1 MNNSNLNE
9 NNQLND
15 NIPVQYNNAVPTQ
28 QPIPQQETN
37 TQQTNVNTNQNNNKK
52 ENTKKALT
60 LIIIVVVIF
69 ILIFILI
76 FSKLIFSLNYCGT
89 VNNSKL
95 RSRDEIKEY
104 AKKKLKELTDL
115 DVDVEITNK
124 KRLYYFK
131 ELYGGCYIKNAYL
144 YSLNCKTKNNISFKL
159 YYHDPHTSYFG
170 FKKKVIDGFSDS
182 ELFEFNKN
190 IDKIKGSEQILDYTQ
205 ETATQKNI
213 DIKTSGNLKE
223 EQYNI
228 EINKYNKIE
237 DIEIYYND
245 YINSIRKTIRKYN
258 YAKNFK
264 AHFITTLYSL
274 NNTED
279 TVYDRSEKNIIYNNK
294 LNTYDKEINKY
305 LNPTDGNKYR
315 IIIKTDIDYY
325 SDVSSEVYIR
335 KAIK

>member
-76 FSKLIFSLNYCGT
+76 LSKFIFSSNYCGT

-104 AKKKLKELTDL
+104 AKKKIKELTDL

-124 KRLYYFK
+124 KRLYYFQ
-131 ELYGGCYIKNAYL
+131 EMRGGCYIKNAYS
-144 YSLNCKTKNNISFKL
+144 YSLNCKTKNNISFEM
-159 YYHDPHTSYFG
+159 YYDDPHTSYFG
-170 FKKKVIDGFSDS
+170 FKKEVIDGFPDS

-190 IDKIKGSEQILDYTQ
+190 IDMIKGSEQILDYTQ

-223 EQYNI
+223 EQYDI

-258 YAKNFK
+258 YAKTFK

-279 TVYDRSEKNIIYNNK
+279 TIYDQSEKNIIYNNK